1 MLSLDWLINR
11 NHLFL
16 SGLSQPVVSLFY
28 QSIAYPII
36 MKKSFGFLLAT
47 VALTVASLNVNA
59 QAPSGDIPAEMN
71 ALMSKYTCIACHRPN
86 QRLVGPAYA
95 DVAKKNYSNEEIVNL
110 IYNPVPAN
118 WPGYPPM
125 APMKQVPKEDA
136 MKLAVWI
143 NSLDGTPGGG
153 AKKGSSSKKSSSS
166 STKSKTTKKTA

>member
-1 MLSLDWLINR
+1 MD
-11 NHLFL
+11 
-16 SGLSQPVVSLFY
+16 
-28 QSIAYPII
+28 
-36 MKKSFGFLLAT
+36 FLLAT
-47 VALTVASLNVNA
+47 AALTVASLNVNA
-59 QAPSGDIPAEMN
+59 QAPTADIPADMN

-95 DVAKKNYSNEEIVNL
+95 DVAKKNYSDDEIVNL
-110 IYNPVPAN
+110 IYNPVPTH

-153 AKKGSSSKKSSSS
+153 SSKSSSKKSH
-166 STKSKTTKKTA
+166 STTHKSKTTKKSA

>member
-1 MLSLDWLINR
+1 
-11 NHLFL
+11 
-16 SGLSQPVVSLFY
+16 
-28 QSIAYPII
+28 

-47 VALTVASLNVNA
+47 VALTVVSLNGNA
-59 QAPSGDIPAEMN
+59 QAPAADIPADMN

-95 DVAKKNYSNEEIVNL
+95 DVAKKNYSNEKIVDL

-125 APMKQVPKEDA
+125 VAMKQVPKEDA

-143 NSLDGTPGGG
+143 NSLDGG
-153 AKKGSSSKKSSSS
+153 AKKSSTKKSST
-166 STKSKTTKKTA
+166 STSKSKTTKKA